1 MKKIELAKQKLKNL
15 NYEIILIEKDK
26 NFHNWI
32 TFKTDKG
39 FKLKC
44 DVYNILKDNFKIDA
58 YLLVGENKYSTDNAM
73 IMAQETN
80 KYNSK
85 ILYINKQFANVQ
97 CGICQKQYNVR
108 LKTFLD
114 SPYKICNDCRKK
126 IHTTKLLNEEDVF
139 KDIEENYDFDILP
152 NQHYHGNDKRIGVKD
167 KDGYKGFLSY
177 NAIRRKSQVSKFAKY
192 NPYALENIRK
202 YIKDNGIDCEI
213 LNQKYNGWG
222 KPLKIKCN
230 CGKIFTASIDHI
242 LNDKQI
248 QCKNCSK
255 SKSNNEKMVEIWLK
269 NNNIKYIE
277 QYIYK
282 DCYYKKP
289 LPFDFYLPQ
298 FNILIEV
305 DGEMHFSDT
314 ERFCGM
320 NKEQVK
326 KAVILQQKRDE
337 IKNKYC
343 KNHNIQLI
351 RINYKQ
357 INNGEYKNIL
367 SQIIPIH

>member
-1 MKKIELAKQKLKNL
+1 MKKVELAKQKLENL
-15 NYEIILIEKDK
+15 NYEIISIEKDK

-32 TFKTDKG
+32 TFKTDEG

-44 DVYNILKDNFKIDA
+44 DIYNILKDNFKIDA
-58 YLLVGENKYSTDNAM
+58 YLLVGENKYSVENAM
-73 IMAQETN
+73 IMAHQTN

-85 ILYINKQFANVQ
+85 ILHINKQFANVE
-97 CGICQKQYNVR
+97 CGICKEQYKVHI
-108 LKTFLD
+108 KTFLS
-114 SPYKICNDCRKK
+114 SPYKICNKCRSKL
-126 IHTTKLLNEEDVF
+126 HTTKLLDEESVF
-139 KDIEENYDFDILP
+139 NDIKENYGFDILS

-167 KDGYKGFLSY
+167 KDGYKGFISY
-177 NAIRRKSQVSKFAKY
+177 NTIRRNGQVSRFAKY

-202 YIKDNGIDCEI
+202 YIKDNGMDCEI

-242 LNDKQI
+242 LNDNQI
-248 QCKNCSK
+248 QCRDCTK
-255 SKSNNEKMVEIWLK
+255 SKSNNEKIIEVWLK

-282 DCYYKKP
+282 DCYYKRP

-305 DGEMHFSDT
+305 DGELHFSDT

-326 KAVILQQKRDE
+326 KTIKLQQKRDE

-343 KNHNIQLI
+343 KEHNIQLI
-351 RINYKQ
+351 RISYKQ
-357 INNGEYKNIL
+357 INNNEYKNIL
-367 SQIIPIH
+367 SQIIR